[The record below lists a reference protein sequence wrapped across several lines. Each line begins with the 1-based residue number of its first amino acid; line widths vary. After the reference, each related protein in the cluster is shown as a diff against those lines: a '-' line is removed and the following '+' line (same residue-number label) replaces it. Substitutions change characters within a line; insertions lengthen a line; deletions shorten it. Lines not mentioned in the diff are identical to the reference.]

1 MAKKPPKRKTKNL
14 VAKQRRLMRPRDAAG
29 QLVTTAGGLMG
40 LAQQLPGA
48 DRVFD
53 QLGRAEDLVL
63 RELKARLSR
72 VDEGSDDTV
81 TIDTHDAGFDVSPS
95 GLPEAMARL
104 LERAETQSVAGAE
117 TELLYQVVALITA
130 DEARIIQAL
139 SDGRNRPLVHLGVAP
154 PIGPVSRIVAENFS
168 DLAKAAMVK
177 LADQLPLYLSRLR
190 NLGIVEEGAE
200 DKTLDL
206 KYQIIEND
214 RVVRDATRVVNEE
227 TGQRVKCVRRS
238 VRLSS
243 FGLRLWAACNDEGT
257 P

>member
-1 MAKKPPKRKTKNL
+1 MAKKPPQRKSKNL
-14 VAKQRRLMRPRDAAG
+14 VAKQRRLSRPRLVAG
-29 QLVTTAGGLMG
+29 ELASGVGALAG

-63 RELKARLSR
+63 RELKSRLSR
-72 VDEGSDDTV
+72 LDSQDETT
-81 TIDTHDAGFDVSPS
+81 TIDHHDDGFEVSPS
-95 GLPEAMARL
+95 GLPERLAQL
-104 LERAETQSVAGAE
+104 LERAEAQSPAAAE
-117 TELLYQVVALITA
+117 AELMHQTLSLLTA
-130 DEARIIQAL
+130 DEARILQAL

-177 LADQLPLYLSRLR
+177 VADHMPLYLARLR
-190 NLGIVEEGAE
+190 ALGVVEEGPE
-200 DKTLDL
+200 ERSLDL

-214 RVVRDATRVVNEE
+214 RVVRQATDAVNKE

-238 VRLSS
+238 VRLSA
-243 FGLRLWAACNDEGT
+243 FGSRLWAAGT
-257 P
+257 ESAVGN